1 MISFFITNKVGS
13 MAEKL
18 NPKELVFFEELLIP
32 NSNQIEALTQL
43 LVEKGIFTFKEIF
56 EKLKEIKK
64 NYKNPQDA

>member
-1 MISFFITNKVGS
+1 

-18 NPKELVFFEELLIP
+18 NPKELVSFEELLIS

-56 EKLKEIKK
+56 EKLKEVKK